1 MLDTRAQSVLRHF
14 IWVAVCLGGV
24 VLSFGGCGSSSAAPI
39 PAAMPAKVSAVNDT
53 GKPSVAA
60 ADVLTVTVGP
70 PEAVSSAPS
79 GVLTLTMWTT
89 EAFSPLQNDL
99 GSQLL
104 RQQVSEFT
112 ADNPQIAIDF
122 VLKKAYGKGGIRDF
136 LETTAAVVPQRLPDL
151 AILDI
156 VDVPALAGEGL
167 LRPLETLVSQEL
179 QDGLYPFAAEGCTM
193 EDHLV
198 GIQFKADLLHLA
210 FNSKV
215 LEAPP
220 LTWEQVLSGTASYV
234 FAAGGEDG
242 ERVNQPLWLQYLSL
256 GDDGSRLDAETRLD
270 QDRLNEVFQFYRQGV
285 DAQVIPSVVLDY
297 RSEADA
303 WSAYLSG
310 ETVMADVSSLRY
322 LSSRSGLHDTGFAQ
336 VPTRDGRA
344 FSLVDGWAVVIV
356 AADPD
361 RQAASARFLE
371 WLLHPENNG
380 AWTRATDRLPATRQA
395 LATWDQTDSYV
406 LFAGDLL
413 ERAKPHPSGPNYDL
427 VAKVLQR
434 SLRDVL
440 TDTASPEEAA
450 AAAVGAIEQ

>member
-1 MLDTRAQSVLRHF
+1 VLDTRAQSLTRHF
-14 IWVAVCLGGV
+14 IWAVVFLGGV
-24 VLSFGGCGSSSAAPI
+24 VLSFSDCGSSSATPI
-39 PAAMPAKVSAVNDT
+39 AAATPPHGLAVDESGRN
-53 GKPSVAA
+53 PSVAA

-70 PEAVSSAPS
+70 PAAVSPAPS
-79 GVLTLTMWTT
+79 DVLTLTMWTT
-89 EAFSPLQNDL
+89 EAFSPLQDDL

-112 ADNPQIAIDF
+112 AENPQIAIDF

-136 LETTAAVVPQRLPDL
+136 LETTGAVVPQRLPDL

-179 QDGLYPFAAEGCTM
+179 QDGLFPFAAEGCTV

-198 GIQFKADLLHLA
+198 GIQFKADLFHLA
-210 FNSKV
+210 FNSQV

-234 FAAGGEDG
+234 FPAGGEDG
-242 ERVNQPLWLQYLSL
+242 ERVNQPFWLQYLAL
-256 GDDGSRLDAETRLD
+256 GEDGSRLDAETILD
-270 QDRLNEVFQFYRQGV
+270 KDRLNEVFQYYRQGV
-285 DAQVIPSVVLDY
+285 DAKVIPSLVLDY
-297 RSEADA
+297 RTEADT

-310 ETVMADVSSLRY
+310 EAVMADVSSLRY

-344 FSLVDGWAVVIV
+344 FSLAEGWAVVIV
-356 AADPD
+356 AADQD

-371 WLLHPENNG
+371 WLLRPENNG

-395 LATWDQTDSYV
+395 LATWDQSDSYV

-450 AAAVGAIEQ
+450 AAAAGAIE

>member
-1 MLDTRAQSVLRHF
+1 MLDTQARSVLQHF
-14 IWVAVCLGGV
+14 VWAVICLGGV
-24 VLSFGGCGSSSAAPI
+24 MLCLGGCGSSSETSVLTTI
-39 PAAMPAKVSAVNDT
+39 PPQ
-53 GKPSVAA
+53 
-60 ADVLTVTVGP
+60 VLTVDGSRKPTVAITNVFTATVGP
-70 PEAVSSAPS
+70 PEEVSPAPS

-104 RQQVSEFT
+104 RRQVAEFT
-112 ADNPQIAIDF
+112 AHNPQIAVDF
-122 VLKKAYGKGGIRDF
+122 VLKKAYGEGGIRNF
-136 LETTAAVVPQRLPDL
+136 LETTGAVVPQRLPDL

-167 LRPLETLVSQEL
+167 LRPLDDLVSQEL
-179 QDGLYPFAAEGCTM
+179 QDDLFPFATEGCTV

-198 GIQFKADLLHLA
+198 GIQFKADLTHLA
-210 FNSKV
+210 FNSKA
-215 LEAPP
+215 LEVPP

-234 FAAGGEDG
+234 FPAGGENG
-242 ERVNQPLWLQYLSL
+242 ERINQSFWLQYLAL
-256 GDDGSRLDAETRLD
+256 DEDGLRLAAETRLD
-270 QDRLNEVFQFYRQGV
+270 EARLTEVFQFYRQG
-285 DAQVIPSVVLDY
+285 AEAKVIPSLVLDY
-297 RSEADA
+297 RTEADA

-310 ETVMADVSSLRY
+310 EAMMADVSSLRY

-344 FSLVDGWAVVIV
+344 FSVVEGWAVVIV

-361 RQAASARFLE
+361 RQTASAKFLE
-371 WLLHPENNG
+371 WLLRPENNG

-395 LATWDQTDSYV
+395 LATWDQSDPYM
-406 LFAGDLL
+406 LFVGDLL
-413 ERAKPHPSGPNYDL
+413 ERAKPHPTGPNYDL

-450 AAAVGAIEQ
+450 GAAVGAVGK